1 MIEFG
6 DDIREVF
13 LQPGGFHF
21 GGGRTR
27 ISTLLG
33 SCISITLWH
42 PARRLGGMCHFMLP
56 SRGQPAGAVLDGRYA
71 DEALRLFDREVG
83 KAGCQPG
90 DFQVKV
96 FGGGNMLTRP
106 VDRAELM
113 DIAARN
119 VESAYALLA
128 RHGYSP
134 AALTHCGGKG
144 HRKLIFDLWT
154 GHVWLA
160 HRPLG
165 EVR

>member
-42 PARRLGGMCHFMLP
+42 PARLIGGMCHFMLP
-56 SRGQPAGAVLDGRYA
+56 TRGRPAGMPLDGRYA
-71 DEALRLFDREVG
+71 DEALTLFDQAVATASSRPADYE
-83 KAGCQPG
+83 
-90 DFQVKV
+90 VKV
-96 FGGGNMLTRP
+96 FGGGNMLSRQNEG
-106 VDRAELM
+106 AGLM
-113 DIAARN
+113 NIATRN
-119 VESAYALLA
+119 VDSAYALLA
-128 RHGYSP
+128 RHGYRP
-134 AALTHCGGKG
+134 TVAHCGGQG
-144 HRKLIFDLWT
+144 HRKLFFDLWT

-160 HRPLG
+160 HRAPAG
-165 EVR
+165 EA

>member
-21 GGGRTR
+21 GSGRTR

-42 PARRLGGMCHFMLP
+42 PARLVGGMCHFMLP
-56 SRGQPAGAVLDGRYA
+56 SRGQSAGVALDGRYA
-71 DEALRLFDREVG
+71 DEALVLFDREVA
-83 KAGCQPG
+83 KAGSRPG
-90 DFQVKV
+90 DYQVKV
-96 FGGGNMLTRP
+96 FGGGNMLTRA
-106 VDRAELM
+106 DDSSELM

-128 RHGYSP
+128 RHGYRP
-134 AALTHCGGKG
+134 AALAHCGGKG

-165 EVR
+165 SVA

>member
-42 PARRLGGMCHFMLP
+42 PARLVGGMCHFMLP
-56 SRGQPAGAVLDGRYA
+56 SRGQSAGAALDGRYA
-71 DEALRLFDREVG
+71 DEALVLFDREVA
-83 KAGCQPG
+83 KAGSRPG
-90 DFQVKV
+90 DYQVKV

-106 VDRAELM
+106 TEGTALM
-113 DIAARN
+113 NIATRN
-119 VESAYALLA
+119 VDSAYALLA
-128 RHGYSP
+128 RHGYQP
-134 AALTHCGGKG
+134 TVAHCGGQG
-144 HRKLIFDLWT
+144 HRKLFFDLWT

-160 HRPLG
+160 HRPPAG
-165 EVR
+165 EV